1 MRLARQSEGDECA
14 DTPSVGRRIETGGS
28 TMHSEPAEML
38 HEPASLARLGMWA
51 ESVYRDLLEVER
63 SQLDEKTFRGTYLYR
78 TAILVLDVAGF
89 SRMCEKLG
97 EVRAFRN
104 ILNVHRVS
112 EPALRSYQATLVR
125 AFADDLVA
133 LFKDPLDALNAA
145 FEIQRRMAS
154 FNSSRPEDLAVQ
166 CCFGIGYGD
175 VFEIGP
181 NSAMGNEMNYTSK
194 LGESIAG
201 PGEILL
207 TESAYDAMPEETKA
221 AFEEKRNEASELTY
235 FRHYDTC

>member
-38 HEPASLARLGMWA
+38 HEPASLARLDMWT
-51 ESVYRDLLEVER
+51 ESVYRDLLKVEC
-63 SQLDEKTFRGTYLYR
+63 SQLDEQTFRDTYLYR

-97 EVRAFRN
+97 EVRAFRS
-104 ILNVHRVS
+104 ILNVQRVS
-112 EPALRSYQATLVR
+112 EPVLRNYRATLVR

-145 FEIQRRMAS
+145 FEIQRNLALY
-154 FNSSRPEDLAVQ
+154 NSSRPNDPAVQ

-181 NSAMGNEMNYTSK
+181 NNAMGKEMNYTSK
-194 LGESIAG
+194 LGENIAA

-207 TESAYDAMPEETKA
+207 TENAYDAVSSKTTVI
-221 AFEEKRNEASELTY
+221 FEEMHNRASELTY
-235 FRHYDTC
+235 FRAR